1 MLMDDAMIKSTQYL
15 GLSLLLWGYSSIA
28 LAEDSL
34 VDERVKG
41 ELATSEKPFVITPHK
56 ANYLLP
62 VTYQT
67 RTNSLPFEIKYP
79 DEDFSIDNLEA
90 KFQIS
95 FKFPIMYNVFG
106 DNGHLFFAY
115 TNQSYWQVYNE
126 EASSPFRETNHEPE
140 VFMLFNNDWKI
151 AGFTNSF
158 LGVGAVHQS
167 NGQTNQLSRSWN
179 RIYGSAIFDRGPFA
193 LGLRVWWRIPEDAK
207 EDINSAKGDDN
218 PDIGS
223 YMGNFELTGVYG
235 LDEHRFTML
244 LRNNLRDNNR
254 GAVELTW
261 SYPIIGTLRV
271 YTQYFNGYGESLI
284 DYNHHNQRIGI
295 GIALNDLL

>member
-1 MLMDDAMIKSTQYL
+1 MIKSTQYL

-218 PDIGS
+218 PDIGR